1 MKERINRINE
11 LIRKTIAIILSKE
24 IFLGKDVLATVQKV
38 DTSKDLKYS
47 KIWISVFPF
56 NESGRVLKI
65 LEKRKSHIQKELGNF
80 VKIKFLP
87 KIEFKIDETE
97 EKADKIEK
105 ILKKIKT

>member
-11 LIRKTIAIILSKE
+11 LIRKTTAIILLKE

-47 KIWISVFPF
+47 KIWISVIPF
-56 NESGRVLKI
+56 NKSGRVLEI

>member
-11 LIRKTIAIILSKE
+11 LIRKTIAIILLKE

-47 KIWISVFPF
+47 KIWISVIPF
-56 NESGRVLKI
+56 NKSGRVLEI
-65 LEKRKSHIQKELGNF
+65 LEKTKSHIQKELGSF

-105 ILKKIKT
+105 ILKKIKR